1 MHSCGRRRSRAPA
14 RVRKEFDHGFQARSD
29 VELRLAEYIGEV
41 TEAGVFPAN
50 KAVVRETVG
59 RHGEGIAMDAVGRRG
74 RFGRMATNR
83 LPALPT
89 YKRNPTC

>member
-1 MHSCGRRRSRAPA
+1 MSNFVSRSIL
-14 RVRKEFDHGFQARSD
+14 ERS
-29 VELRLAEYIGEV
+29 LKK
-41 TEAGVFPAN
+41 GVFPAN

-59 RHGEGIAMDAVGRRG
+59 RHGEGIAMERSEGE

>member
-1 MHSCGRRRSRAPA
+1 MSNFVSRSIL
-14 RVRKEFDHGFQARSD
+14 ERS
-29 VELRLAEYIGEV
+29 LKK
-41 TEAGVFPAN
+41 GVFPAN

>member
-1 MHSCGRRRSRAPA
+1 LDAFMRAAAVPGA
-14 RVRKEFDHGFQARSD
+14 GAGPSAFDRGFQARSD
-29 VELRLAEYIGEV
+29 VELRLVEYIGEV

-83 LPALPT
+83 LPALPHL
-89 YKRNPTC
+89 PA

>member
-1 MHSCGRRRSRAPA
+1 MDA
-14 RVRKEFDHGFQARSD
+14 FMRSD

-59 RHGEGIAMDAVGRRG
+59 RHGEGDSHGCGRKAREIWTDG
-74 RFGRMATNR
+74 DKSSPGLIHLQA
-83 LPALPT
+83 
-89 YKRNPTC
+89 